1 MSSHVHVAHS
11 ENQGHAGGHGAHHIV
26 PAKMYW
32 LVYAGLMVLTVVTV
46 GAYYLPDVLSK
57 IAGQPVDLGAANVV
71 IAMAIAT
78 CKASLVCL
86 FFMQLKYDK
95 KFNLIAFL
103 SSLIFLGLFLGFT
116 LMDIKFRTDPTGF
129 LQAPSSAPNTAPVNS
144 GQESPKGT
152 HGNENPAPTGGGAK
166 H

>member
-1 MSSHVHVAHS
+1 MSANVHVT
-11 ENQGHAGGHGAHHIV
+11 QGTAPGHGDGHGHGAHFIV
-26 PAKMYW
+26 PSKVYW
-32 LVYAGLMVLTVVTV
+32 LVYGGLMVLTVITV
-46 GAYYLPDVLSK
+46 GAYYLPDALSK
-57 IAGQPVDLGAANVV
+57 LVGQPVDLGAANVI

-78 CKASLVCL
+78 AKASLVCL

-116 LMDIKFRTDPTGF
+116 LIDIKFREDAQPF
-129 LQAPSSAPNTAPVNS
+129 NV
-144 GQESPKGT
+144 
-152 HGNENPAPTGGGAK
+152 APTTNAAPTSSPAMNPGEGAK

>member
-1 MSSHVHVAHS
+1 MSANVHAAHGAGD
-11 ENQGHAGGHGAHHIV
+11 GHADGHSGHFIV
-26 PAKMYW
+26 PVKVYW
-32 LVYAGLMVLTVVTV
+32 TVYAALMVLTAVTV

-57 IAGQPVDLGAANVV
+57 IAGQPVELGAANVV

-78 CKASLVCL
+78 LKASLVCL

-103 SSLIFLGLFLGFT
+103 SSLIFLGLFLGLT
-116 LMDIKFRTDPTGF
+116 LIDIKFREDATLFGPPVA
-129 LQAPSSAPNTAPVNS
+129 APAAAPATSHSAAPA
-144 GQESPKGT
+144 E
-152 HGNENPAPTGGGAK
+152 GAK

>member
-1 MSSHVHVAHS
+1 MSANVHVAHGADH
-11 ENQGHAGGHGAHHIV
+11 GHGGHGSHFIV
-26 PAKMYW
+26 PTKIYW
-32 LVYAGLMVLTVVTV
+32 TVYAGLMVLTILTV
-46 GAYYLPDVLSK
+46 GAYYLPEVLSRM
-57 IAGQPVDLGAANVV
+57 IGQPVELGAANVV

-116 LMDIKFRTDPTGF
+116 LMDIKFRTDATPFGN
-129 LQAPSSAPNTAPVNS
+129 APATAPNTAPVHS
-144 GQESPKGT
+144 GEAPAQGSEGT
-152 HGNENPAPTGGGAK
+152 APASEGVK